1 MVDGDNAAKVNI
13 CVDFDDT
20 ISVRAFGTVFPAEGV
35 IEALQR
41 LRANGYK
48 VIVHSARAWEE
59 FPDRA
64 KRIDDMRHLLDEWG
78 VPYNEIWVG
87 AGKPVAKAYIDDKA
101 IRFDNNWSDIVD
113 SILNLE

>member
-41 LRANGYK
+41 LY
-48 VIVHSARAWEE
+48 ST
-59 FPDRA
+59 
-64 KRIDDMRHLLDEWG
+64 DEQQH
-78 VPYNEIWVG
+78 
-87 AGKPVAKAYIDDKA
+87 
-101 IRFDNNWSDIVD
+101 RFIT
-113 SILNLE
+113 